1 MALLLALLGAPGA
14 GKGTQAEILAGK
26 TGMRHIATGDML
38 REAVARGTEKGRAA
52 KRYMERGELVPD
64 ELIVGIVRDE
74 LGSRDRAGNGVVL
87 DGFPRTEAQAKALD
101 EMLDEMGTEL
111 GAVIYI
117 DVPEEELIR
126 RLSGRRVCESCGANF
141 HVYFNPPPAPEVC
154 PNCGGKLRQRPDDAE
169 ETVKRRLQVY
179 REQTE
184 PLIQY
189 YRKRGLLRRV
199 DGRGSI
205 QQVSSAIRAE
215 LERTFGARFNGFSG
229 GGVRPRSGSPGGP
242 AGIA

>member
-1 MALLLALLGAPGA
+1 MALYLALLGPPGA
-14 GKGTQAEILAGK
+14 GKGTQAQILTGE
-26 TGMRHIATGDML
+26 TGMHHIATGDIL

-52 KRYMERGELVPD
+52 KSYMDRGELVPD

-74 LGSRDRAGNGVVL
+74 LGSPNRAGDGVVL

-141 HVYFNPPPAPEVC
+141 HVYFNPPPDPGVC
-154 PNCGGKLRQRPDDAE
+154 PNCGGRLCQRPDDAV

-189 YRKRGLLRRV
+189 YCKKGVLRRV

-205 QQVSSAIRAE
+205 EQVSSAIRAE
-215 LERTFGARFNGFSG
+215 LERALGARFDGFSG
-229 GGVRPRSGSPGGP
+229 GVARPRSGSPGSP
-242 AGIA
+242 AGMA